1 MGLNS
6 SPCPLWIVQEV
17 ASTEAREA
25 FFFFFFH
32 GFGAVPVL
40 GAEALGWRQWDYMF

>member
-25 FFFFFFH
+25 FFFFFFMAL
-32 GFGAVPVL
+32 GQCL
-40 GAEALGWRQWDYMF
+40 CWGAEALGWRQWDYMF